1 MNRLDGVD
9 GRLGVQVGREVAHTV
24 AVGGTEP
31 RHGPVGECLR
41 DRTLDIAFRESQ
53 HAVDTRSRVAAEI
66 VHVPVAHVVFAG
78 RDPLVAVDAA
88 EPAAP
93 ERAPGVGVAASRQ
106 PVVAERTHRDC
117 RRLREFVDDRVG
129 AAGHTV
135 PEGGG
140 RLVSFGRRAVV
151 AACRRR
157 VCRPAPRGSRQ
168 GYPPHAPNAVVN
180 HDRIHSR
187 PPQQDPERWREG
199 EIVSVAERDGHAVF
213 TVAPVGAGSDGDGTD
228 DAPGDAGG
236 AADNTSGATDDTS
249 GATTDADERPT
260 VELTVT
266 TAVRELVCG
275 RLEIDDGESPVG
287 EHVWFRERGG

>member
-1 MNRLDGVD
+1 MDRLDGVD
-9 GRLGVQVGREVAHTV
+9 GRLGVRVGREVARTV
-24 AVGGTEP
+24 TVGGTEP
-31 RHGPVGECLR
+31 RHRPVGECLR
-41 DRTLDIAFRESQ
+41 DRTLDIPVRESQ
-53 HAVDTRSRVAAEI
+53 YAVDARGRVAAEI
-66 VHVPVAHVVFAG
+66 VDVPVAHVVFAG
-78 RDPLVAVDAA
+78 RDALVAVDAT

-93 ERAPGVGVAASRQ
+93 ERAPGVGVAAGRQ

-117 RRLREFVDDRVG
+117 RWLREFVDDCVG
-129 AAGHTV
+129 AASHV
-135 PEGGG
+135 VSEGGS
-140 RLVSFGRRAVV
+140 RLVGFGRRVVV
-151 AACRRR
+151 AACRRCI
-157 VCRPAPRGSRQ
+157 CRPASRGSRQ

-199 EIVSVAERDGHAVF
+199 EIVSLAERDGHAVF
-213 TVAPVGAGSDGDGTD
+213 TVAPVDAGSDGDGAD

-236 AADNTSGATDDTS
+236 AADDTS
-249 GATTDADERPT
+249 GATADADERPT

>member
-1 MNRLDGVD
+1 M
-9 GRLGVQVGREVAHTV
+9 
-24 AVGGTEP
+24 
-31 RHGPVGECLR
+31 
-41 DRTLDIAFRESQ
+41 
-53 HAVDTRSRVAAEI
+53 
-66 VHVPVAHVVFAG
+66 
-78 RDPLVAVDAA
+78 
-88 EPAAP
+88 
-93 ERAPGVGVAASRQ
+93 
-106 PVVAERTHRDC
+106 VAERTHRDC
-117 RRLREFVDDRVG
+117 RWLREFVDDRVG
-129 AAGHTV
+129 AAGHV
-135 PEGGG
+135 VSQGGG
-140 RLVSFGRRAVV
+140 RLVGFGRRVVV
-151 AACRRR
+151 AACRPR

-213 TVAPVGAGSDGDGTD
+213 TVAPVDAGSDGDGAD
-228 DAPGDAGG
+228 DAPADAGG
-236 AADNTSGATDDTS
+236 AAADAADGARVDV
-249 GATTDADERPT
+249 EQRLT